1 MVCNVPV
8 SKNVC
13 PVSGKIAPAVAV
25 PSFQFTPLALSC
37 STTSRLCAWSKK
49 VRILCATV
57 GPTSLTCKS
66 WSMVASMMAS
76 KVPKW
81 RDNSFAVAS
90 PTWRIPSPNKNLGKV
105 VLLDFS
111 IPANTLA
118 ADFSAI
124 LSNWL
129 NADSPSL
136 YKSGKVLTMPASTNC
151 STSLSPS
158 SSISTARLWAK
169 CKIACLRCALQ
180 NRPPVHR

>member
-8 SKNVC
+8 RTKVC
-13 PVSGKIAPAVAV
+13 PFSGKLAPALAT
-25 PSFQFTPLALSC
+25 PSFQWTPQALSC

-66 WSMVASMMAS
+66 WSKVASMMAS

-81 RDNSFAVAS
+81 RDSSLAVAS
-90 PTWRIPSPNKNLGKV
+90 PTWRIPSPNKNFGKV
-105 VLLDFS
+105 VLFDFS

-124 LSNWL
+124 RSSWL
-129 NADSPSL
+129 NAVSPSL
-136 YKSGKVLTMPASTNC
+136 YKSGRVLTMPASTSC
-151 STSLSPS
+151 STSLWPK
-158 SSISTARLWAK
+158 SSISTARLCAK